1 MRLSRLLMLP
11 VATLAIAACGEDDGV
26 TVNTRPPLGG
36 VRFVNAVP
44 DMLPMDIRM
53 VDQVEWSASS
63 VNASNATGLAYRGA
77 TIHWPTEAKA
87 RRIRV
92 FPTSTD
98 IAVTSRVLLD
108 TTITIEAN
116 RNVTYM
122 LVPGVRA
129 GAPNANSATDS
140 VRFIMIDDAVP
151 ALTGNQI
158 AARAVNAGVAP
169 GLAAYLT
176 ASTSTAISGAATW
189 SVATPFGAG
198 AAYVTRDTG
207 TFAVRAARSDAP
219 TTAIASATAP
229 AGAPES
235 GLVGALAGF
244 RAAGSAM
251 SAYVFPRACPTV
263 TGSLTAANCPAAV
276 GASAAQRTALASP
289 GVVWLIDRIPTP
301 PVQSSGS
308 Q

>member
-1 MRLSRLLMLP
+1 MRLSRLLLLP
-11 VATLAIAACGEDDGV
+11 VATLAVAACGDDDGV

-53 VDQVEWSASS
+53 IDQVEWSASS

-116 RNVTYM
+116 RNVTFM

-129 GAPNANSATDS
+129 GAPNANSVTDS
-140 VRFIMIDDAVP
+140 VQFIMIDDAVP

-169 GLAAYLT
+169 GVAVYLT
-176 ASTSTAISGAATW
+176 DTTTTPIAGAATW
-189 SVATPFGAG
+189 TVASPFGA
-198 AAYVTRDTG
+198 ASNYE
-207 TFAVRAARSDAP
+207 VRAAGRFAARAAVSTTP
-219 TTAIASATAP
+219 TTALASGLAP

-235 GLVGALAGF
+235 GLTGALAGF
-244 RAAGSAM
+244 SAPGSAM
-251 SAYVFPRACPTV
+251 SAYVFPRACPTAA
-263 TGSLTAANCPAAV
+263 TPLTATNCPAAV
-276 GASAAQRTALASP
+276 GASATQRTALASP

-301 PVQSSGS
+301 PVTTNAP
-308 Q
+308 

>member
-1 MRLSRLLMLP
+1 MRLSRLLLLP
-11 VATLAIAACGEDDGV
+11 VATLAVAACGEDDGV

-116 RNVTYM
+116 RNVTFVV
-122 LVPGVRA
+122 VPGVRA
-129 GAPNANSATDS
+129 GAPNANSETDS
-140 VRFIMIDDAVP
+140 VQFIMIDDAVP
-151 ALTGNQI
+151 ALTGLQI
-158 AARAVNAGVAP
+158 AARAVNAGVP
-169 GLAAYLT
+169 TGIDAYLT
-176 ASTSTAISGAATW
+176 ASTSTAIAGAPTW
-189 SVATPFGAG
+189 SVPTPFGAG
-198 AAYVTRDTG
+198 APYVTRDTG
-207 TFAVRAARSDAP
+207 TFAVRA
-219 TTAIASATAP
+219 TAAGVPATILASATAS
-229 AGAPES
+229 AGAPQS
-235 GLVGALAGF
+235 GLIGALAGF
-244 RAAGSAM
+244 RAAGSVL
-251 SAYVFPRACPTV
+251 SAYVFPRACPAVATP
-263 TGSLTAANCPAAV
+263 LTTANCPALV
-276 GASAAQRTALASP
+276 GASAATQTALQSP
-289 GVVWLIDRIPTP
+289 GIVWLVDMIPAP
-301 PVQSSGS
+301 PVQSSG

>member
-1 MRLSRLLMLP
+1 MRLSRLLLLP
-11 VATLAIAACGEDDGV
+11 VATLAVAACGDDDGV

-53 VDQVEWSASS
+53 IDQVEWSASS
-63 VNASNATGLAYRGA
+63 VNASNATGLSFRGA

-116 RNVTYM
+116 RNVTFM

-129 GAPNANSATDS
+129 NAPNANSATDS
-140 VRFIMIDDAVP
+140 VQFVMIDDAVP
-151 ALTGNQI
+151 ALTADQI

-169 GLAAYLT
+169 GVAAYLT
-176 ASTSTAISGAATW
+176 DTTTSA
-189 SVATPFGAG
+189 F
-198 AAYVTRDTG
+198 
-207 TFAVRAARSDAP
+207 
-219 TTAIASATAP
+219 P
-229 AGAPES
+229 A
-235 GLVGALAGF
+235 
-244 RAAGSAM
+244 
-251 SAYVFPRACPTV
+251 
-263 TGSLTAANCPAAV
+263 AAN
-276 GASAAQRTALASP
+276 
-289 GVVWLIDRIPTP
+289 
-301 PVQSSGS
+301 
-308 Q
+308 